1 MNKQYGF
8 TLTEIAIVILI
19 IGLLIGSVL
28 KGQQMITTAK
38 IKNIEGNYSS
48 LAKAIYTYQERYSA
62 LPGDDAAAHRF
73 RFIQQGAA
81 NNGNGDGIIG
91 DDDQNNYKTQ
101 KGAIDREVVYVWLHL
116 RAASLIPGPK
126 DPTQAD
132 DASPFK
138 PLENAFGG
146 LIGVESN
153 RVDLQGVFIG
163 FTDIPFEIAEI
174 LDARH
179 DDKQPNRGLV
189 QAESNDILAN
199 GSALNFY
206 DDSNPLVSLLF
217 AL

>member
-62 LPGDDAAAHRF
+62 LPGDDNAASRF
-73 RFIQQGAA
+73 RFIQKGAA

-91 DDDQNNYKTQ
+91 NDDQSYKRQEKTLD
-101 KGAIDREVVYVWLHL
+101 KEVVSVWLHL

-132 DASPFK
+132 DADPFK
-138 PLENAFGG
+138 PIENAFGG

-153 RVDLQGVFIG
+153 RLNIEGVFVG

-179 DDKQPNRGLV
+179 DDKQPAQGLV

-199 GSALNFY
+199 NPPLDNY
-206 DDSNPLVSLLF
+206 DNSNPLVNILF

>member
-8 TLTEIAIVILI
+8 TLIEIAIVILI

-62 LPGDDAAAHRF
+62 LPGDDAAASRF
-73 RFIQQGAA
+73 KFIQGTA
-81 NNGNGDGIIG
+81 NNGDGNGIIG
-91 DDDQNNYKTQ
+91 NDDQSYKRQEKTLDQ
-101 KGAIDREVVYVWLHL
+101 EVVSVWLHL

-132 DASPFK
+132 EADPFK
-138 PLENAFGG
+138 PLDNAFGG

-153 RVDLQGVFIG
+153 RLNITGVFVG
-163 FTDIPFEIAEI
+163 FTDIPFEIGEI

-199 GSALNFY
+199 NPPLDRY
-206 DDSNPLVSLLF
+206 DGSNPLVNILF